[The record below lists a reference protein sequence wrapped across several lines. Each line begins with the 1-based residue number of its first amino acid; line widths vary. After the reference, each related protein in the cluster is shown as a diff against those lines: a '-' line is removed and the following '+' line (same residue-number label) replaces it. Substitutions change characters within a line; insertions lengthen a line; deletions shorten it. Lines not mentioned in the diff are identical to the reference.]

1 MALPILPAIGWGGA
15 AVLGGLGLQAYG
27 QTQVHEMK
35 KEEMRRLKKKM
46 LAQQKRLRKK
56 MLAQQTKALQEL
68 ENRRRLST
76 PKIVLIIFS
85 IIVLIILIY
94 LYLK

>member
-1 MALPILPAIGWGGA
+1 MALPILPAIGWTGA

-27 QTQVHEMK
+27 QVQMHEMK

-46 LAQQKRLRKK
+46 LAQQAK
-56 MLAQQTKALQEL
+56 MMREL
-68 ENRRRLST
+68 ENRRRFSM

>member
-1 MALPILPAIGWGGA
+1 MALPILPAIGWTGA
-15 AVLGGLGLQAYG
+15 AVLGGLGLQAHG
-27 QTQVHEMK
+27 QAQMHEMK
-35 KEEMRRLKKKM
+35 KEEM
-46 LAQQKRLRKK
+46 QRLRKK
-56 MLAQQTKALQEL
+56 MLAQQAKVMREL
-68 ENRRRLST
+68 ENKRRLSM